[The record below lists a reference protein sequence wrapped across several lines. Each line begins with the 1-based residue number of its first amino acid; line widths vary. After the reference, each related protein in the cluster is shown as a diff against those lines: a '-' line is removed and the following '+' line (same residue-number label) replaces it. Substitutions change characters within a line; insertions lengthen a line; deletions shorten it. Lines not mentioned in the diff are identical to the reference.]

1 MRIGRGEVAFAAMMA
16 LVLTGVAVLFAP
28 APTWGG
34 ALGAFAVLTLGTLG
48 LGATLGGAR

>member
-1 MRIGRGEVAFAAMMA
+1 MRIGRGEVIFAAMMA

-34 ALGAFAVLTLGTLG
+34 ALGACAVLTLGTLG
-48 LGATLGGAR
+48 LGAIFGGGR

>member
-1 MRIGRGEVAFAAMMA
+1 MRIGRGEVIFAAIMA
-16 LVLTGVAVLFAP
+16 QILTGVAVLFAP

-48 LGATLGGAR
+48 LGAIWGGER